1 MVVGGEPGRRAA
13 ACPPFA
19 RAAVSG
25 PRGAEAGTPSGP
37 DGATRRSDDAGRGS
51 LPGRGGCRSAGRGTC
66 GGASGRRASADPAD
80 GAFGSAACG
89 GTARRSPSEPPG
101 CSPFG
106 RAGRGSRG
114 AVCGAFSG
122 PCGAFSGRCGAPGRP
137 SGIGGTACRSPDAGR
152 RAAADVPGC
161 ASPRGGTEAWRGSPS
176 RDGRRAGGAPS
187 GRRGSGARAGG
198 AGAACV
204 SGGTR
209 SPCAGVPG
217 SCSGGSRLR
226 RPDGRCGRCA
236 GGIRAEWGASWWRGA
251 GRRSGSSGPGGRCAS
266 VLIRPPGSMSTYT
279 NGSPLGAGPFVTAC
293 ASLYGLRHP
302 PRHRDPASVG
312 ICPKRP
318 PTPG

>member
-1 MVVGGEPGRRAA
+1 MVVGGDPGRRAA
-13 ACPPFA
+13 VCPAFA

-37 DGATRRSDDAGRGS
+37 VGATRRSPVAGRGS
-51 LPGRGGCRSAGRGTC
+51 LSERAGCRSAGRGAC
-66 GGASGRRASADPAD
+66 GASGRRASGEPAD
-80 GAFGSAACG
+80 GAFGPAACG
-89 GTARRSPSEPPG
+89 GTARRSPSEPG
-101 CSPFG
+101 CSACG

-122 PCGAFSGRCGAPGRP
+122 RCGAAGRP
-137 SGIGGTACRSPDAGR
+137 SAIGGTACRSPDAGR
-152 RAAADVPGC
+152 RAAVDVPGC
-161 ASPRGGTEAWRGSPS
+161 ASPCGGTEAWRGSPS

-198 AGAACV
+198 ASAACG

-209 SPCAGVPG
+209 SPCVGVPG
-217 SCSGGSRLR
+217 VCSGGSRLR
-226 RPDGRCGRCA
+226 RPDVRCGRCA
-236 GGIRAEWGASWWRGA
+236 WGFRAECGTSWWRGA

-266 VLIRPPGSMSTYT
+266 VLIRPPRSMSTYT

-293 ASLYGLRHP
+293 ASLYGLRYP
-302 PRHRDPASVG
+302 PRHRDPATVG